1 MPKNN
6 GDQNSPK
13 KKKKSKKVESDSD
26 SSSDYDPKKD
36 EVEEMSTLEMQ
47 KFMQKIFPSKS
58 GKERLKQQ
66 KN

>member
-26 SSSDYDPKKD
+26 SSSDYQIQYILSSMIFVPKIAD
-36 EVEEMSTLEMQ
+36 VTSIE
-47 KFMQKIFPSKS
+47 IF
-58 GKERLKQQ
+58 EH
-66 KN
+66 